1 MHNNPEE
8 FIYDLFSLEGK
19 NAIITG
25 GSQGIGEDLTRT
37 LAMAG
42 ANVALANRNV
52 ERGESMA
59 HWVRELGRT
68 GRHYP
73 CDVSNKSEVEQMAAA
88 VEKDIGPVDIL
99 VNCAGINRL
108 KNALDFTEKEVV
120 DIIHTNLM
128 GVFWCCQAV
137 GRKMVERRR
146 GKVITISSMLSEI
159 AWFQRAP
166 YAASKGGVRQL
177 IRVLS
182 IEWGPYGITVNA
194 IAPGSIKTPMFEK
207 ACERD
212 PEFLKKIT
220 DLIPMGKPGL
230 PEDHRGALLLL
241 CSKAGDYITGQTLMV
256 DGGLSVDGAHTL
268 RLADEAG

>member
-1 MHNNPEE
+1 MK
-8 FIYDLFSLEGK
+8 LAGRV
-19 NAIITG
+19 AIITG
-25 GSQGIGEDLTRT
+25 GGRGIGK
-37 LAMAG
+37 AG
-42 ANVALANRNV
+42 AL
-52 ERGESMA
+52 EF
-59 HWVRELGRT
+59 VREGATVVISDIAEHDEVKETLSQIEGMGGKGIFVQT
-68 GRHYP
+68 
-73 CDVSNKSEVEQMAAA
+73 DVGDENQVISLVDHTVETYG
-88 VEKDIGPVDIL
+88 KVDIL

-268 RLADEAG
+268 RLADQAG

>member
-1 MHNNPEE
+1 MPNNSKD
-8 FIYDLFSLEGK
+8 FIYDLFSIEGK
-19 NAIITG
+19 TAIITG

-52 ERGESMA
+52 EKGESMA
-59 HWVRELGRT
+59 SWVREQGRT

-88 VEKDIGPVDIL
+88 VEEDMGPVDIL

-108 KNALDFTEKEVV
+108 KNALDFTEKDVV
-120 DIIHTNLM
+120 DIIHTNLL

-137 GRKMVERRR
+137 GRKMVERRC
-146 GKVITISSMLSEI
+146 GKVINISSMLSEI

-177 IRVLS
+177 TRVLS
-182 IEWGPYGITVNA
+182 IEWASFGVTVNA
-194 IAPGSIKTPMFEK
+194 IGPGSIKTPMFEK

-220 DLIPMGKPGL
+220 DLIPMGRPGL

-268 RLADEAG
+268 RLAGQDG